1 MTIIESK
8 KVELARNRDEVK
20 AYVQDLNN
28 FEKLLPRDR
37 ISDFESDGNSC
48 SFKISGMAKIGLK
61 VISAEP
67 QLVKLESTDSPFTFT
82 IDVHLD
88 DIEAGTNA
96 YQIVNLDLN
105 PMMKMMVEKPL
116 RNLFDHISDRLQ
128 SELS

>member
-1 MTIIESK
+1 
-8 KVELARNRDEVK
+8 
-20 AYVQDLNN
+20 
-28 FEKLLPRDR
+28 
-37 ISDFESDGNSC
+37 
-48 SFKISGMAKIGLK
+48 MAKIGLK
-61 VISAEP
+61 VAAVES
-67 QLVKLESTDSPFTFT
+67 QLVKLESVDSPFSFT

-88 DIEAGTNA
+88 ANDEGTNA